1 MDTPLINLRS
11 YTPLEMALFIS
22 GCYLWVVVYILYIR
36 HIMKHRMIGM
46 PVFAAASNIAWE
58 LVYGFVPPS
67 NDMGLLIVWGYRIW
81 FFLDLY
87 IFAGVVRL
95 GAAQVSIEALKPP
108 FKPVIILVAV
118 AWTIVY
124 YFFKTEGFDTEIG
137 AMSAYVAQ
145 SFISVLY
152 LTLLLRHHRLV
163 WDSYAI
169 AWLKMLGSGLITI
182 FMFIHYPANH
192 YLQSVAAI
200 TLIIDCIYI
209 AVYRNRRRAGEI
221 ARAR

>member
-1 MDTPLINLRS
+1 MDSPLINLRS
-11 YTPLEMALFIS
+11 YSVLEMVLFAS
-22 GCYLWVVVYILYIR
+22 GCYIWVVVYILYIR
-36 HIMKHRMIGM
+36 HIMRHRMIGM

-58 LVYGFVPPS
+58 LVWGFVPPS
-67 NDMGLLIVWGYRIW
+67 SDMGLLVVWGYRIW
-81 FFLDLY
+81 FLLDLY

-95 GAAQVSIEALKPP
+95 GATQVSIEALRPVHR
-108 FKPVIILVAV
+108 PVIILVAV
-118 AWTIVY
+118 AWVVIY

-152 LTLLLRHHRLV
+152 LLLLLRHHRLV
-163 WDSYAI
+163 WASYPI
-169 AWLKMLGSGLITI
+169 AWLKMLGSGLITV

-192 YLQSVAAI
+192 YLQSVAGFC
-200 TLIIDCIYI
+200 LVIDCIYI
-209 AVYRNRRRAGEI
+209 VIYRQRRRLEVN